1 MNSDLIEA
9 LRANVP
15 YTVDEEWALR
25 RDAADEIERL
35 NAIVDEANQF
45 LVRAFSEQQR
55 LQEMVYSIYKT
66 IKEDTVEEEEP
77 SRVVTSVHFQGD
89 YRDV

>member
-1 MNSDLIEA
+1 MNELVDA
-9 LRANVP
+9 LRSNNA
-15 YTVDEEWALR
+15 YSIDEEWALR

-35 NAIVDEANQF
+35 LAVLDDTNKF

-55 LQEMVYSIYKT
+55 MQEMVYSIYNLVRK
-66 IKEDTVEEEEP
+66 DASEEEAGP
-77 SRVVTSVHFQGD
+77 VVTGVHFQGD